1 MGSVDEYENVIF
13 HIGPFINLKKLQ
25 LGFKTSTELV
35 GVRFLAALRTWQT
48 SLFYSVAGVQHENI
62 AMFSALDAKIIL
74 MSQCVFA
81 CLFNG

>member
-1 MGSVDEYENVIF
+1 MGSMDEYENVIF

-25 LGFKTSTELV
+25 LRFKTSTELV